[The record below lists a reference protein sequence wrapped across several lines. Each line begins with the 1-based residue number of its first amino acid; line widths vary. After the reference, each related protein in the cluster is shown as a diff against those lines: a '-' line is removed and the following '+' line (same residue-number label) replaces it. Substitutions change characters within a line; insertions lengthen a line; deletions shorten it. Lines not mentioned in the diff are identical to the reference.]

1 VRLDKFLIDVC
12 KQSFVHAGGFVSDC
26 LRNKQRIGSA
36 AMHKEIDE
44 LIKKTAARVR
54 ARDFVWAVGISA
66 GVGLATLAI
75 GGVAKWD
82 LVLIAWVAFMAA
94 LAVRY
99 RLSSGRVWAEPIQSI
114 VEMSLNAKQAE
125 IADLQIARGVA
136 QALPEPLF
144 ILGTDG
150 VVEHA
155 NPAAE
160 ELVGSKEI
168 EGRHFAAVLRS
179 PDVFEAA
186 ESVLKTR
193 TAQTVDFITTGAVQR
208 SCRAYVAP
216 LDMGANTPDLHRNRS
231 LVFIWDLTSERR
243 LEEMRVDFIASAS
256 HELRTPLAS
265 LLGFIETMK
274 GHAKEDPEARE
285 KFLSIMQAQAERMQ
299 RLVADLMSL
308 SRIELNEH
316 VPPRDVVDLADIAS
330 DVVESHVPL
339 FDQAGAIV
347 DFINDAALP
356 TAIAGD
362 RDEVFQAIQNLL
374 DNAVKYGGD
383 PALIKVR
390 VGRGAAPPLVEE
402 GEPGHRAGDSAAQ
415 TAGRLGVQ
423 IDDLVFVQ
431 IRDFGPGIE
440 RADLP
445 RLTERFY
452 RVNIERSRKSGG
464 TGLGLA
470 IVKHV
475 LNRHQGGFQI
485 ESRLAGGT
493 AFNCYF
499 LASR

>member
-1 VRLDKFLIDVC
+1 MQDDLK
-12 KQSFVHAGGFVSDC
+12 
-26 LRNKQRIGSA
+26 
-36 AMHKEIDE
+36 E
-44 LIKKTAARVR
+44 LITKTAARVR
-54 ARDFVWAVGISA
+54 LRDFTWAVGISA
-66 GVGLATLAI
+66 GVGLTMLAS
-75 GGVAKWD
+75 GLARWEFV
-82 LVLIAWVAFMAA
+82 VIAWVAFLAA

-99 RLSSGRVWAEPIQSI
+99 RFSSGRVWARPIQSI
-114 VEMSLNAKQAE
+114 VESGLSAQQAE
-125 IADLQIARGVA
+125 IANLQIARGVA

-144 ILGTDG
+144 ILDADG
-150 VVEHA
+150 IVEHA

-160 ELVGSKEI
+160 DLVGSKEI

-186 ESVLKTR
+186 ESVLR
-193 TAQTVDFITTGAVQR
+193 THEALTVDFMTTGAIER
-208 SCRAYVAP
+208 SCRAFVAP
-216 LDMGANTPDLHRNRS
+216 LGADGARARS
-231 LVFIWDLTSERR
+231 LVFIRDLTSERR
-243 LEEMRVDFIASAS
+243 LEQMRADFIASAS

-274 GHAKEDPEARE
+274 DHAKDDPEAQER
-285 KFLSIMQAQAERMQ
+285 FLPIMQAQAERMQ

-316 VPPRDVVDLADIAS
+316 VPPRDLLNLTDIANDVVDSFA
-330 DVVESHVPL
+330 PL
-339 FDQAGAIV
+339 FNQAGAIV
-347 DFINDAALP
+347 DLINDADEP
-356 TAIAGD
+356 PMIRGE
-362 RDEVFQAIQNLL
+362 RDQVFQAIQNLL

-390 VGRGAAPPLVEE
+390 VGRGSAPPLVEE

-415 TAGRLGVQ
+415 TASRLGVQ
-423 IDDLVFVQ
+423 IDDLVYVQ
-431 IRDFGPGIE
+431 IRDFGPGVE
-440 RADLP
+440 RAVLP

-452 RVNIERSRKSGG
+452 RVNVERSRKSGG

-499 LASR
+499 LAAS

>member
-1 VRLDKFLIDVC
+1 MQNELADLIT
-12 KQSFVHAGGFVSDC
+12 
-26 LRNKQRIGSA
+26 
-36 AMHKEIDE
+36 
-44 LIKKTAARVR
+44 KTAARVR
-54 ARDFVWAVGISA
+54 ARDFTWAIGISA
-66 GVGLATLAI
+66 GI
-75 GGVAKWD
+75 GVALLISGSVRWEV
-82 LVLIAWVAFMAA
+82 VLIVWIAFMAA

-99 RLSSGRVWAEPIQSI
+99 RFSSGRVWADPIQRI
-114 VEMSLNAKQAE
+114 VEAGLSAQQAE
-125 IADLQIARGVA
+125 IANLQIARGVA

-144 ILGTDG
+144 ILDADG

-155 NPAAE
+155 NPAGE
-160 ELVGSKEI
+160 DLVGSKDV

-186 ESVLKTR
+186 EEVLKTGQ
-193 TAQTVDFITTGAVQR
+193 AQTVDFITTGSVER
-208 SCRAYVAP
+208 SCKAFVAP
-216 LDMGANTPDLHRNRS
+216 LAAGVESPSAARS
-231 LVFIWDLTSERR
+231 LVFIRDLTSERR
-243 LEEMRVDFIASAS
+243 LDQMRADFIASAS

-274 GHAKEDPEARE
+274 GHAKDDPEAKE
-285 KFLSIMQAQAERMQ
+285 KFLSIMQSQAERMQ

-316 VPPRDVVDLADIAS
+316 VPPKDDEDLADIAK
-330 DVVESHVPL
+330 DVVDSLAPL
-339 FDQAGAIV
+339 FEQAGAIV
-347 DFINDAALP
+347 DFTND
-356 TAIAGD
+356 TIMDTTIRGD
-362 RDEVFQAIQNLL
+362 RDEIFQAIQNLL

-383 PALIKVR
+383 PAMIKVR
-390 VGRGAAPPLVEE
+390 VGRGAAPPLAEE

-423 IDDLVFVQ
+423 IDDLIFVQ

-452 RVNIERSRKSGG
+452 RVNVERSRKSGG

-475 LNRHQGGFQI
+475 LNRHMGGFQI

-499 LASR
+499 LGAS